1 MKRLWALGLL
11 SVATVFIVAACG
23 GRGATSAPT
32 ATPASTPAPEA
43 TEVPLAT
50 PAPRPDRVT
59 STSSTPTPHPRTEAA
74 PSPEY
79 QPTSAPEPDAGK
91 ISEPAKVIQPDPDW
105 ERALR
110 AAGLRV
116 FTWKTDFSLH
126 SVPYDEIISGGIPR
140 DGIPPLDDPRFTTP
154 EDADTWL
161 ASQEPVI
168 AFEVNGDARAY
179 PLQILTWHEIV
190 NDVVGGMPVAVTFCP
205 LCNAAIVFDRIL
217 EGVTYDFGTSGK
229 LRNSDLIMWDR
240 QTESWWQQFT
250 GEVIVGDLT
259 GKKLTFLPASII
271 SWGDF
276 KAANRDGKV
285 LSRDTGFARAYG
297 LNPYAGYDRADN
309 PPFLFDGELDGRLL
323 PKERV
328 VTVTIGDADA
338 AFPFSVLEKE
348 RAVNYNVNGRD
359 VAVFFKSG
367 TTSTLGDVSI
377 RDSQDVGA
385 TGMFDPVLDSQKLTF
400 HADGDSIVNNETGSV
415 WNILGEAIE
424 GPLTGKVLTPIVHA
438 NHFWFAWAAFKPDTK
453 IYMGESGNG
462 AQELALAGEK

>member
-1 MKRLWALGLL
+1 MKRLWTLGLL
-11 SVATVFIVAACG
+11 SVATVFIVAACSG
-23 GRGATSAPT
+23 GRPASTQT
-32 ATPASTPAPEA
+32 ATPSSTPMPDSTEA
-43 TEVPLAT
+43 SVAT
-50 PAPRPDRVT
+50 PAPRPESVA
-59 STSSTPTPHPRTEAA
+59 SPSSTPAPHPGT
-74 PSPEY
+74 
-79 QPTSAPEPDAGK
+79 
-91 ISEPAKVIQPDPDW
+91 EPAKVIQPDPDW

-110 AAGLRV
+110 EAGLRV
-116 FTWKTDFSLH
+116 FVWKTDFSLH
-126 SVPYDEIISGGIPR
+126 SVPYDEIISGGVPR
-140 DGIPPLDDPRFTTP
+140 DGIPPLDNPRFTTP

-168 AFEVNGDARAY
+168 AFELNGDARAY
-179 PLQILTWHEIV
+179 PLQVLIWHEIV
-190 NDVVGGMPVAVTFCP
+190 NDVVGGVPVAVTFCP
-205 LCNAAIVFDRIL
+205 LCNAAIVFDRGL

-250 GEVIVGDLT
+250 GEAIVGDLT

-271 SWGDF
+271 SWEDF
-276 KAANRDGKV
+276 KAANPDGKV

-323 PKERV
+323 AKERV
-328 VTVTIGDADA
+328 ATVTIGDVDA
-338 AFPFSVLEKE
+338 AFPFSVLEKK

-367 TTSTLGDVSI
+367 TTSALGDVSI

-385 TGMFDPVLDSQKLTF
+385 TGVFDPVLDGQKLTF
-400 HADGDSIVNNETGSV
+400 RTDGDSGDSIVDNENGSV
-415 WNILGEAIE
+415 WNILGEALE
-424 GPLTGKVLTPIVHA
+424 GPLTGRVLTPIVHA

-453 IYMGESGNG
+453 IYMGES
-462 AQELALAGEK
+462 AGEE